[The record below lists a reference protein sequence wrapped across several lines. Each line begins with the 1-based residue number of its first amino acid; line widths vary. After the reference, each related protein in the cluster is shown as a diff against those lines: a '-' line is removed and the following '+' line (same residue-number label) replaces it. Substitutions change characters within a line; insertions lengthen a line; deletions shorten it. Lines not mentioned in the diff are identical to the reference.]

1 MTSRRCSVTREEAK
15 RALDECHREL
25 RALLKRYG
33 ARLEPE
39 LVPDEWERGE
49 EVAGLEWVEA

>member
-1 MTSRRCSVTREEAK
+1 MTREEAK